1 MPLATLTHLPHVRQ
15 SSKMALPRPI
25 QWKQPTKMKRLTFLE
40 AQEMGGLQKE
50 EPFPI
55 AARATTMCADEKEAA
70 SMKYLGRLIKD
81 IRFSSFAAQG
91 TEPRSH
97 SKHGSPQ
104 DSYHTQ
110 AKTL

>member
-1 MPLATLTHLPHVRQ
+1 MPLATLTYLPHVRQ
-15 SSKMALPRPI
+15 SSKPALPRPI
-25 QWKQPTKMKRLTFLE
+25 QE
-40 AQEMGGLQKE
+40 ATHKNE
-50 EPFPI
+50 
-55 AARATTMCADEKEAA
+55 ATPMQ
-70 SMKYLGRLIKD
+70 YLGRLIKD
-81 IRFSSFAAQG
+81 IRFSSFAVQG

>member
-1 MPLATLTHLPHVRQ
+1 V
-15 SSKMALPRPI
+15 
-25 QWKQPTKMKRLTFLE
+25 F
-40 AQEMGGLQKE
+40 QKE

-55 AARATTMCADEKEAA
+55 AARATTMCADENEATP
-70 SMKYLGRLIKD
+70 MQYLGRLIKD

-104 DSYHTQ
+104 DSHHTQ

>member
-1 MPLATLTHLPHVRQ
+1 
-15 SSKMALPRPI
+15 
-25 QWKQPTKMKRLTFLE
+25 MKRLPFLDT
-40 AQEMGGLQKE
+40 QEMEGGSKRG
-50 EPFPI
+50 PFPI
-55 AARATTMCADEKEAA
+55 AARATTMCADENEATP
-70 SMKYLGRLIKD
+70 MQYLGRLIKD

-104 DSYHTQ
+104 GSYHTQ

>member
-1 MPLATLTHLPHVRQ
+1 MNRLP
-15 SSKMALPRPI
+15 
-25 QWKQPTKMKRLTFLE
+25 FLDT
-40 AQEMGGLQKE
+40 QEMEGGSKRRA
-50 EPFPI
+50 FPI
-55 AARATTMCADEKEAA
+55 AARATTMRADENEAA
-70 SMKYLGRLIKD
+70 PMQYLGRLIKD